1 MNDYFQQYLHVV
13 EQYDDQ
19 YVIIISY
26 QYDINEYNA
35 IDYRVEMD
43 ILRLD

>member
-1 MNDYFQQYLHVV
+1 MMNWYSHEELHVV

-35 IDYRVEMD
+35 IDYRVETD
-43 ILRLD
+43 ILQ